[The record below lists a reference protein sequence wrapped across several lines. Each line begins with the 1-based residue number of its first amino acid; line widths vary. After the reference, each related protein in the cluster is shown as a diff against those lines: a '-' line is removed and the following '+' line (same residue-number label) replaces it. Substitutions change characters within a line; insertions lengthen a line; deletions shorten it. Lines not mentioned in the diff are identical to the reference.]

1 MSSAITNVL
10 ASALKS
16 QTINIDVPGSTGG
29 GTTLTTS
36 QHFATTQDLLQN
48 VADARVWAG
57 LHFRFSTTAGVNLGS
72 QVSQY
77 DLQHNF
83 QPTKN

>member
-1 MSSAITNVL
+1 M
-10 ASALKS
+10 
-16 QTINIDVPGSTGG
+16 PGATGG

-36 QHFATTQDLLQN
+36 QHFNTVQDLLQN

-57 LHFRFSTTAGVNLGS
+57 LHYRFSTTAGVNLGT
-72 QVSQY
+72 QVGKY

-83 QPTKN
+83 LPAEEEIAPSRDEPGDL

>member
-1 MSSAITNVL
+1 MSVL
-10 ASALKS
+10 SSVLKS
-16 QTINIDVPGSTGG
+16 QAINIDVPGATGG
-29 GTTLTTS
+29 ATTLTAT
-36 QHFATTQDLLQN
+36 QHFNTVQDLLQN

-57 LHFRFSTTAGVNLGS
+57 LHYRFSTTAGVKLGT

-83 QPTKN
+83 QPTRK

>member
-1 MSSAITNVL
+1 M
-10 ASALKS
+10 
-16 QTINIDVPGSTGG
+16 PGATSG

-36 QHFATTQDLLQN
+36 QHFTTTQDLLQN

-57 LHFRFSTTAGVNLGS
+57 LHYRFSTTAGVKLGA

-83 QPTKN
+83 LPATK